1 MNSDFGGCMSTQVFI
16 SYSHSD
22 TDFAGKLTKG
32 LEQAGYEVWFDH
44 TDIQTG
50 TRWDDEIVKGLASC
64 EVFIVLLSNKSTAS
78 QNVKDEIG
86 YALDHNKQI
95 LPILLETCEVPFR
108 LSRVQYVDF
117 TTLKFNEVIQKV
129 LAELKTYTHNSETV
143 SNVKSTAKK
152 EKVMDPATLA
162 VTATT
167 LLAPYLAKL
176 GESFMEEAGARLP
189 DKIGK
194 VWETIT
200 ARFKGN
206 PTASSIANDLV
217 KNADEPDN
225 QEAFALQLKKILK
238 EDEEFANA
246 LQSMLKEAQGQISNI
261 GDGAIATNGS
271 IAVGKIEIGGD
282 LSGNFTIGNNNPV
295 NENRTSR
302 KKKS

>member
-1 MNSDFGGCMSTQVFI
+1 MSTQVFI

-22 TDFAGKLTKG
+22 TDFAGKLTKR

-50 TRWDDEIVKGLASC
+50 THWDDEIVKGLNSS
-64 EVFIVLLSNKSTAS
+64 EVFLVLLSNKSTAS

-86 YALDHNKQI
+86 YALDHDKQI
-95 LPILLETCEVPFR
+95 LPILLETCEVPLR

-117 TTLKFNEVIQKV
+117 TTLKFDEVIQKV
-129 LAELKTYTHNSETV
+129 LAILKSFTHNSEIE
-143 SNVKSTAKK
+143 SNAKLTAKK
-152 EKVMDPATLA
+152 EKAMDPATLA
-162 VTATT
+162 ATVTT

-176 GESFMEEAGARLP
+176 GESLMEEAGARLP

-194 VWETIT
+194 VWEMIA

-217 KNADEPDN
+217 KNADETDN
-225 QEAFALQLKKILK
+225 QEAFALQLRKILK
-238 EDEEFANA
+238 EDEEFANS
-246 LQSMLKEAQGQISNI
+246 LQSLLKEAQGQISNI

-271 IAVGKIEIGGD
+271 IAIGKIEIEGD

-295 NENRTSR
+295 NENRINQ
-302 KKKS
+302 KKN

>member
-1 MNSDFGGCMSTQVFI
+1 MSTQVFI

-22 TDFAGKLTKG
+22 TDFAGKITKR

-50 TRWDDEIVKGLASC
+50 TRWDDEIVKGLNSS
-64 EVFIVLLSNKSTAS
+64 EVFLVLLSNKSTAS

-86 YALDHNKQI
+86 YALNHDKQI
-95 LPILLETCEVPFR
+95 LPILLETCEVPLR
-108 LSRVQYVDF
+108 LSRIQYVDF
-117 TTLKFNEVIQKV
+117 TTLEFDEMIQKV
-129 LAELKTYTHNSETV
+129 LIILKSFTHNSEIE
-143 SNVKSTAKK
+143 SNAKPTAKK
-152 EKVMDPATLA
+152 EKAMDPATLA
-162 VTATT
+162 VTATS

-194 VWETIT
+194 VWEMIA

-217 KNADEPDN
+217 KNADETDN
-225 QEAFALQLKKILK
+225 QEAFALQLRKILK

-271 IAVGKIEIGGD
+271 IGVSKIEIGGD
-282 LSGNFTIGNNNPV
+282 VSGNIVIGNNNQV
-295 NENRTSR
+295 NHRSG
-302 KKKS
+302 KKK

>member
-1 MNSDFGGCMSTQVFI
+1 MSTQVFI

-22 TDFAGKLTKG
+22 TDFAGKLTKR

-50 TRWDDEIVKGLASC
+50 THWDDEIVKGLNSS
-64 EVFIVLLSNKSTAS
+64 EVFLVLLSNKSTAS

-86 YALDHNKQI
+86 YALDHDKQI
-95 LPILLETCEVPFR
+95 LPILLETCEVPLR

-117 TTLKFNEVIQKV
+117 TTLKFDEVIQKV
-129 LAELKTYTHNSETV
+129 LAILKSFTHNSEIE
-143 SNVKSTAKK
+143 SNAKLTAKK
-152 EKVMDPATLA
+152 EKAMDPATLA
-162 VTATT
+162 ATVTT

-176 GESFMEEAGARLP
+176 GESLMEEAGARLP

-194 VWETIT
+194 VWEMIA

-217 KNADEPDN
+217 KNADETDN
-225 QEAFALQLKKILK
+225 QEAFALQLRKILK
-238 EDEEFANA
+238 EDEEFANS
-246 LQSMLKEAQGQISNI
+246 LQSLLKQAQEQISNM
-261 GDGAIATNGS
+261 GDGALATNGS
-271 IAVGKIEIGGD
+271 IAVGKIEIEGE
-282 LSGNFTIGNNNPV
+282 LSGNITIGNNNSV
-295 NENRTSR
+295 NENRIGR

>member
-1 MNSDFGGCMSTQVFI
+1 MSTQVFI

-22 TDFAGKLTKG
+22 TDFAGKLTKS

-50 TRWDDEIVKGLASC
+50 TRWDDEIVKGLNSS
-64 EVFIVLLSNKSTAS
+64 EIFLVLLSIKATES

-117 TTLKFNEVIQKV
+117 TALKFDGVIQKV
-129 LAELKTYTHNSETV
+129 LAILKSFTHNLETEP
-143 SNVKSTAKK
+143 NAKK
-152 EKVMDPATLA
+152 EKAMDPATLA

-176 GESFMEEAGARLP
+176 GKSFMEEAGARLP
-189 DKIGK
+189 DKVGK
-194 VWETIT
+194 VWETIIT
-200 ARFKGN
+200 RFKGN
-206 PTASSIANDLV
+206 PTASRIANDLV

-225 QEAFALQLKKILK
+225 QEAFTLQLKKILK

-246 LQSMLKEAQGQISNI
+246 LQSMLKEAQGQISNM

-271 IAVGKIEIGGD
+271 IAVGKIEIEGD
-282 LSGNFTIGNNNPV
+282 LSGNITIGNNNSA
-295 NENRTSR
+295 NENRNNR
-302 KKKS
+302 KKK